1 MPFGASYAALI
12 KRTSKQ
18 EQPFV
23 DGCQLLAEADPEAC
37 VRMLSALRGV
47 GQVTKIDCAHS
58 KYLQKCVIVILVCME
73 ELSSGK
79 YGHAFC
85 SIRARFQCTQNG
97 IRHFSMSLFVIFTDC
112 NGLRSYFFLKNKT
125 LGNLKT
131 FLLQKSEVTKLPSS
145 KLYLFF
151 LYLLMLLFQ

>member
-1 MPFGASYAALI
+1 MYI
-12 KRTSKQ
+12 KT

-112 NGLRSYFFLKNKT
+112 NGLRSHFFFFLNET

-131 FLLQKSEVTKLPSS
+131 FPLQKSEVTKLPSS
-145 KLYLFF
+145 KLYFF
-151 LYLLMLLFQ
+151 FSLYLLMLLFQ